1 MDAHFLKACSPP
13 GDLPSCVLPEIA
25 VAGRSNCGKS
35 SLVNAFTSRSKL
47 ARTSSTPGRTQQ
59 IIFFS
64 LKFAGAVPFHL
75 VDLPGYGFART
86 SKTRIHSWG
95 QLVSH
100 YLHHRPPLQ
109 LFLLLNDV
117 RRTPGPEEKD
127 LISWATERG
136 VPLLFILTKI
146 DKLSKSQRPLALKAV
161 KKSLNL
167 EIPPLAFS
175 VKDPDSVKRLQQEI
189 RRVIPLEEA
198 TPSS

>member
-1 MDAHFLKACSPP
+1 MDARFVKACSTIA
-13 GDLPSCVLPEIA
+13 DLTPSALPEIA

-35 SLVNAFTSRSKL
+35 SLVNAFTGYSKL

-59 IIFFS
+59 IIFFA
-64 LKFAGAVPFHL
+64 LKISGVTPFHL

-100 YLHHRPPLQ
+100 YLHHRPPLN

-117 RRTPGPEEKD
+117 RRQPGAEENE

-136 VPLLFILTKI
+136 TPLLFILTKL
-146 DKLSKSQRPLALKAV
+146 DKLSKSQRPLALKAM
-161 KKSLNL
+161 KKTLNL
-167 EIPPLAFS
+167 ERSPLGFS
-175 VKDPDSVKRLQQEI
+175 VKDPECVERLRQEI
-189 RRVIPLEEA
+189 RRMIPPE
-198 TPSS
+198 PSSPS